1 MKDIIKLSFFF
12 KFLLPYINDRRK
24 YKIATYNKELQ
35 QILEINLLDYKRMSG
50 KYILGDING
59 KGKEYDY
66 KENVLYEGEF
76 LKGKRNGK
84 GKEYSELFQLYEG
97 EYLNG
102 KRHGKG
108 KEFNFFGV
116 LIFEGE
122 YSNGERNGKG
132 IEHYD
137 FKHNNKKYE
146 GEYLNGKRHGKEKYI
161 IFLQE
166 K

>member
-1 MKDIIKLSFFF
+1 MDKIKSSFFI
-12 KFLLPYINDRRK
+12 KFLLSYTNDRRK
-24 YKIATYNKELQ
+24 YKIIAYNKTLQ
-35 QILEINLLDYKRMSG
+35 NILGINLLDYKRMSG

-84 GKEYSELFQLYEG
+84 GKEFGEYFDLAYEG

-108 KEFNFFGV
+108 KEFNYFGV

-122 YSNGERNGKG
+122 YLNGERNGKG
-132 IEHYD
+132 IEHYHY
-137 FKHNNKKYE
+137 KHNNKK
-146 GEYLNGKRHGKEKYI
+146 
-161 IFLQE
+161 
-166 K
+166 